1 MNQSLVSLLL
11 ATLLLPCLACAGP
24 VDVNT
29 ADAKTLAR
37 ELKGIGLA
45 RAQAIVDYRAKNGPF
60 KSADELSRVKG
71 IGQQLVEQNRANI
84 RVEKSDKASS
94 VAASEKAKKD

>member
-1 MNQSLVSLLL
+1 MNHSLVSLLL
-11 ATLLLPCLACAGP
+11 AALLVPAIAAAGP
-24 VDVNT
+24 VDINT

-60 KSADELSRVKG
+60 KSADEL
-71 IGQQLVEQNRANI
+71 
-84 RVEKSDKASS
+84 
-94 VAASEKAKKD
+94 